1 MKLYGFRTSFT
12 WTLLIIIDL
21 IAQTLAYTSER
32 KERVLKAIQACLDS
46 AAVTPRQI
54 LGVAGQINSL
64 ALVLGPKALIDTK
77 IFYKEVLPFITN
89 RFSWGKSLHIST
101 TLRDALFA
109 WQQFILDFCG
119 FRSFASKGSPI
130 VVFSDA
136 SAVSSGAF
144 IAAPRDR
151 NSKDKFLL
159 PEQGSAKDICLR
171 SWSSEEKSLSS
182 TWRELKIVEEALR
195 AFTKQLKGKEVHWFF
210 GQPRRHFSGAPRF
223 HEGELESTG

>member
-1 MKLYGFRTSFT
+1 MEGESAQGHSSMFGF
-12 WTLLIIIDL
+12 
-21 IAQTLAYTSER
+21 
-32 KERVLKAIQACLDS
+32 

-89 RFSWGKSLHIST
+89 HFSWGKSLHIST

-109 WQQFILDFCG
+109 WQHFILDFCG

-130 VVFSDA
+130 VIFSDA

-159 PEQGSAKDICLR
+159 PEQGSPKDICLR

-195 AFTKQLKGKEVHWFF
+195 AFRKQLKGMEVHWFLDNL
-210 GQPRRHFSGAPRF
+210 GGTSVVCRGSLKENLNPLVGM
-223 HEGELESTG
+223 LYLT